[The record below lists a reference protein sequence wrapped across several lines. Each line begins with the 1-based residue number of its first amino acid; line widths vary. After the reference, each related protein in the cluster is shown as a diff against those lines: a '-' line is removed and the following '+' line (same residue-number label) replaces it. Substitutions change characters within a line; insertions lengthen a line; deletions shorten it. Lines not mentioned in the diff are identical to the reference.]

1 VQARSQKRLQKHSA
15 NKKRRG
21 AAAKAVAL
29 FDTENSRS
37 KWRMI
42 MKAVQTAVKKKK
54 KWWRNWQLHLMLL
67 PGMIFIILFRYVP
80 LFGITIAFKE
90 FLPGKGIWGSPWV
103 GLENFEYMMSLPD
116 TKRVLWN
123 TLYIAAMKIL
133 VNFPVPILVSI
144 LLNEVR
150 SRWFKRSVQTI
161 IYLPYFISWVILTG
175 IIQDIFAG
183 DGIINQ
189 CLTALGFQSVFFL
202 GNKKAFIG
210 VLIGTDVWKNFGY
223 NTVVY
228 LAAIT
233 GIDETLYEAAKIDGA
248 NRLQQILHITLP
260 GIAPIVTLMLIL
272 NLGNVLNAGFEQ
284 IFNLYNPLVYETADI
299 IDTFVYRISLVEA
312 NYSLGTAVGLL
323 KSVVSFIL
331 IVTSYKIANK
341 YSDYTVF

>member
-1 VQARSQKRLQKHSA
+1 MKIADKTNVQR
-15 NKKRRG
+15 
-21 AAAKAVAL
+21 
-29 FDTENSRS
+29 
-37 KWRMI
+37 
-42 MKAVQTAVKKKK
+42 KKKNWQK
-54 KWWRNWQLHLMLL
+54 DWQLHLMIL
-67 PGMIFIILFRYVP
+67 PGLLFILIFKYMP
-80 LFGITIAFKE
+80 LGGITIAFKE

-103 GLENFEYMMSLPD
+103 GLENFEYMLALPD
-116 TKRVLWN
+116 TKRVMWN
-123 TLYIAAMKIL
+123 TLFIAAAKIL
-133 VNFPVPILVSI
+133 INFPVPIIISI
-144 LLNEVR
+144 LLNEVKNHR
-150 SRWFKRSVQTI
+150 FKRSVQTI
-161 IYLPYFISWVILTG
+161 IYLPYFISWVILAG
-175 IIQDIFAG
+175 IIQDLFAKEG
-183 DGIINQ
+183 LINQ
-189 CLTALGFQSVFFL
+189 FLGIFGAESVFFL
-202 GNKKAFIG
+202 GNKYAFLG

-248 NRLQQILHITLP
+248 NRFQQIWNVTLP
-260 GIAPIVTLMLIL
+260 GIAPIVVLMMIL

>member
-1 VQARSQKRLQKHSA
+1 MKIADKTNVQR
-15 NKKRRG
+15 
-21 AAAKAVAL
+21 
-29 FDTENSRS
+29 
-37 KWRMI
+37 
-42 MKAVQTAVKKKK
+42 KKKNWQK
-54 KWWRNWQLHLMLL
+54 DWQLHLMIL
-67 PGMIFIILFRYVP
+67 PGLLFILIFKYMP
-80 LFGITIAFKE
+80 LGGITIAFKE
-90 FLPGKGIWGSPWV
+90 FLPGKGILGSPWV
-103 GLENFEYMMSLPD
+103 GLENFEYMLALPD
-116 TKRVLWN
+116 TKRVMWN
-123 TLYIAAMKIL
+123 TLFIAAAKIL
-133 VNFPVPILVSI
+133 INFPVPIIISI
-144 LLNEVR
+144 LLNEVKNHR
-150 SRWFKRSVQTI
+150 FKRSVQTI
-161 IYLPYFISWVILTG
+161 IYLPYFISWVILAG
-175 IIQDIFAG
+175 IIQDLFAKEG
-183 DGIINQ
+183 LINQ
-189 CLTALGFQSVFFL
+189 FLGIFGAEPVFFL
-202 GNKKAFIG
+202 GNKYAFLG

-248 NRLQQILHITLP
+248 NRFQQIWNVTLP
-260 GIAPIVTLMLIL
+260 GIAPIVVLMMIL

>member
-1 VQARSQKRLQKHSA
+1 MKIADKTNVQR
-15 NKKRRG
+15 
-21 AAAKAVAL
+21 
-29 FDTENSRS
+29 
-37 KWRMI
+37 
-42 MKAVQTAVKKKK
+42 KKKNWQK
-54 KWWRNWQLHLMLL
+54 DWQLHLMIL
-67 PGMIFIILFRYVP
+67 PGLLFILLFKYMP
-80 LFGITIAFKE
+80 LGGITIAFKE

-103 GLENFEYMMSLPD
+103 GLENFEYMLVLPD
-116 TKRVLWN
+116 TKRVMWN
-123 TLYIAAMKIL
+123 TLFIAAAKIL
-133 VNFPVPILVSI
+133 INFPVPIIISI
-144 LLNEVR
+144 LLNEVKNHR
-150 SRWFKRSVQTI
+150 FKRSVQTI
-161 IYLPYFISWVILTG
+161 IYLPYFISWVILAG
-175 IIQDIFAG
+175 IIQDLFAKEG
-183 DGIINQ
+183 LINQ
-189 CLTALGFQSVFFL
+189 FLGIFGAEPVFFL
-202 GNKKAFIG
+202 GNKYAFLG

-248 NRLQQILHITLP
+248 NRFQQIWNVTLP
-260 GIAPIVTLMLIL
+260 GIAPIVVLMMIL

-341 YSDYTVF
+341 YSDYKVF

>member
-1 VQARSQKRLQKHSA
+1 MKIADKTNVQR
-15 NKKRRG
+15 
-21 AAAKAVAL
+21 
-29 FDTENSRS
+29 
-37 KWRMI
+37 
-42 MKAVQTAVKKKK
+42 KKKNWQK
-54 KWWRNWQLHLMLL
+54 DWQLHLMIL
-67 PGMIFIILFRYVP
+67 PGLLFILIFKYMP
-80 LFGITIAFKE
+80 LGGITIAFKE

-103 GLENFEYMMSLPD
+103 GLENFEYMLALPD
-116 TKRVLWN
+116 TKRVMWHSLF
-123 TLYIAAMKIL
+123 IADAKIL
-133 VNFPVPILVSI
+133 INFPVPIIISI
-144 LLNEVR
+144 LLNEVKNHR
-150 SRWFKRSVQTI
+150 FKRSVQTI
-161 IYLPYFISWVILTG
+161 IYLPYFISWVILAG
-175 IIQDIFAG
+175 IIQDLFAKEG
-183 DGIINQ
+183 LINQ
-189 CLTALGFQSVFFL
+189 FLGIFGAEPVFFL
-202 GNKKAFIG
+202 GNKYAFLG

-248 NRLQQILHITLP
+248 NRFQQIWNVTLP
-260 GIAPIVTLMLIL
+260 GIAPIVVLMMIL

>member
-1 VQARSQKRLQKHSA
+1 MKIADKTNVQR
-15 NKKRRG
+15 
-21 AAAKAVAL
+21 
-29 FDTENSRS
+29 
-37 KWRMI
+37 
-42 MKAVQTAVKKKK
+42 KKKNWQK
-54 KWWRNWQLHLMLL
+54 DWQLHLMIL
-67 PGMIFIILFRYVP
+67 PGLLFILIFKYMP
-80 LFGITIAFKE
+80 LGGITIAFKE

-103 GLENFEYMMSLPD
+103 GLENFEYMLALPD
-116 TKRVLWN
+116 TKRVMWN
-123 TLYIAAMKIL
+123 TLFIAAAKIL
-133 VNFPVPILVSI
+133 INFPVPIIISI
-144 LLNEVR
+144 LLNEVKNHR
-150 SRWFKRSVQTI
+150 FKRSVQTI
-161 IYLPYFISWVILTG
+161 IYLPYFISWVILAG
-175 IIQDIFAG
+175 IIQDLFAKEG
-183 DGIINQ
+183 LINQ
-189 CLTALGFQSVFFL
+189 FLGIFGAEPVFFL
-202 GNKKAFIG
+202 GNKYAFLG

-228 LAAIT
+228 LSAIT

-248 NRLQQILHITLP
+248 NRFQQIWNVTLP
-260 GIAPIVTLMLIL
+260 GIAPIVVLMMIL

>member
-1 VQARSQKRLQKHSA
+1 MKIADKTNVQR
-15 NKKRRG
+15 
-21 AAAKAVAL
+21 
-29 FDTENSRS
+29 
-37 KWRMI
+37 
-42 MKAVQTAVKKKK
+42 KKKNWQK
-54 KWWRNWQLHLMLL
+54 DWQLHLMIL
-67 PGMIFIILFRYVP
+67 PGLLFILIFKYMP
-80 LFGITIAFKE
+80 LGGITIAFKE

-103 GLENFEYMMSLPD
+103 GLENFEYMLALPD
-116 TKRVLWN
+116 TKRVMWN
-123 TLYIAAMKIL
+123 TLFIAAAKIL
-133 VNFPVPILVSI
+133 INFPVPIIISI
-144 LLNEVR
+144 LLNEVKNHR
-150 SRWFKRSVQTI
+150 FKRSVQTI
-161 IYLPYFISWVILTG
+161 IYLPYFISCVILAG
-175 IIQDIFAG
+175 IIQDLFAKEG
-183 DGIINQ
+183 LINQ
-189 CLTALGFQSVFFL
+189 FLGIFGAEPVFFL
-202 GNKKAFIG
+202 GNKYAFLG

-248 NRLQQILHITLP
+248 NRFQQIWNVTLP
-260 GIAPIVTLMLIL
+260 GIAPIVVLMMIL

>member
-1 VQARSQKRLQKHSA
+1 MKIADKMNVQR
-15 NKKRRG
+15 
-21 AAAKAVAL
+21 
-29 FDTENSRS
+29 
-37 KWRMI
+37 
-42 MKAVQTAVKKKK
+42 KKKNWQK
-54 KWWRNWQLHLMLL
+54 DWQLHLMIL
-67 PGMIFIILFRYVP
+67 PGLLFILIFKYMP
-80 LFGITIAFKE
+80 LGGITIAFKE

-103 GLENFEYMMSLPD
+103 GLENFEYMLALPD
-116 TKRVLWN
+116 TKRVMWN
-123 TLYIAAMKIL
+123 TLFIAAAKIL
-133 VNFPVPILVSI
+133 INFPVPIIISI
-144 LLNEVR
+144 LLNEVKNHR
-150 SRWFKRSVQTI
+150 FKRSVQTI
-161 IYLPYFISWVILTG
+161 IYLPYFISWVILAG
-175 IIQDIFAG
+175 IIQDLFAKEG
-183 DGIINQ
+183 LINQ
-189 CLTALGFQSVFFL
+189 FLGIFGAEPVFFL
-202 GNKKAFIG
+202 GNKYAFLG

-248 NRLQQILHITLP
+248 NRFQQIWNVTLP
-260 GIAPIVTLMLIL
+260 GIAPIVVLMMIL

>member
-1 VQARSQKRLQKHSA
+1 MKIADKTNVQR
-15 NKKRRG
+15 
-21 AAAKAVAL
+21 
-29 FDTENSRS
+29 
-37 KWRMI
+37 
-42 MKAVQTAVKKKK
+42 KKKNWQK
-54 KWWRNWQLHLMLL
+54 DWQLHLMIL
-67 PGMIFIILFRYVP
+67 PGLLFILIFKYMP
-80 LFGITIAFKE
+80 LGGITIAFKE

-103 GLENFEYMMSLPD
+103 GLENFEYMLALPD
-116 TKRVLWN
+116 TKRVMWN
-123 TLYIAAMKIL
+123 TLFIAAAKIL
-133 VNFPVPILVSI
+133 INFPVPIIISI
-144 LLNEVR
+144 LLNEVKNHR
-150 SRWFKRSVQTI
+150 FKRSVQTI
-161 IYLPYFISWVILTG
+161 IYLPYFISWVILAG
-175 IIQDIFAG
+175 IIQDLFAKEGLLNQFLGIFGAEP
-183 DGIINQ
+183 
-189 CLTALGFQSVFFL
+189 VFFL
-202 GNKKAFIG
+202 GNKYAFLG

-248 NRLQQILHITLP
+248 NRFQQIWNVTLP
-260 GIAPIVTLMLIL
+260 GIAPIVVLMMIL

>member
-1 VQARSQKRLQKHSA
+1 MKIADKTNVQR
-15 NKKRRG
+15 
-21 AAAKAVAL
+21 
-29 FDTENSRS
+29 
-37 KWRMI
+37 
-42 MKAVQTAVKKKK
+42 KKKNWQK
-54 KWWRNWQLHLMLL
+54 DWQLHLMIL
-67 PGMIFIILFRYVP
+67 PGLLFILIFKYMP
-80 LFGITIAFKE
+80 LGGITIAFKE

-103 GLENFEYMMSLPD
+103 GLENFEYMLALPD
-116 TKRVLWN
+116 TKRVMWN
-123 TLYIAAMKIL
+123 TLFIAAAKIL
-133 VNFPVPILVSI
+133 INFPVPIIISI
-144 LLNEVR
+144 LLNEVKNHR
-150 SRWFKRSVQTI
+150 FKRSVQTI
-161 IYLPYFISWVILTG
+161 IYLPSFISWVILAG
-175 IIQDIFAG
+175 IIQDLFAKEG
-183 DGIINQ
+183 LINQ
-189 CLTALGFQSVFFL
+189 FLGIFGAEPVFFL
-202 GNKKAFIG
+202 GNKYAFLG

-248 NRLQQILHITLP
+248 NRFQQIWNVTLP
-260 GIAPIVTLMLIL
+260 GIAPIVVLMMIL

>member
-1 VQARSQKRLQKHSA
+1 MKIADKTNVQR
-15 NKKRRG
+15 
-21 AAAKAVAL
+21 
-29 FDTENSRS
+29 
-37 KWRMI
+37 
-42 MKAVQTAVKKKK
+42 KKKNWQK
-54 KWWRNWQLHLMLL
+54 DWQLHLMIL
-67 PGMIFIILFRYVP
+67 PGLLFILIFKYMP
-80 LFGITIAFKE
+80 LGGITIAFKE

-103 GLENFEYMMSLPD
+103 GLENFEYMLALPD
-116 TKRVLWN
+116 TKRVMWN
-123 TLYIAAMKIL
+123 TLFIAAAKIL
-133 VNFPVPILVSI
+133 INFPVPIIISI
-144 LLNEVR
+144 LLNEVKNHR
-150 SRWFKRSVQTI
+150 FKRSVQTI
-161 IYLPYFISWVILTG
+161 IYLPYFISWVILAG
-175 IIQDIFAG
+175 IIQDLFAKEG
-183 DGIINQ
+183 LINQ
-189 CLTALGFQSVFFL
+189 FLGIFGAEPVFFL
-202 GNKKAFIG
+202 GNKYAFLG

-248 NRLQQILHITLP
+248 NRFQQIWNVTLP
-260 GIAPIVTLMLIL
+260 GIAPIVVLMMIL

-341 YSDYTVF
+341 YSDYKVF

>member
-1 VQARSQKRLQKHSA
+1 MKIADKTNVQR
-15 NKKRRG
+15 
-21 AAAKAVAL
+21 
-29 FDTENSRS
+29 
-37 KWRMI
+37 
-42 MKAVQTAVKKKK
+42 KKKNWQK
-54 KWWRNWQLHLMLL
+54 DWQLHLMIL
-67 PGMIFIILFRYVP
+67 PGLLFILIFKYMP
-80 LFGITIAFKE
+80 LGGITIAFKE

-103 GLENFEYMMSLPD
+103 GLENFEYMLALPD
-116 TKRVLWN
+116 TKRVMWN
-123 TLYIAAMKIL
+123 TLFIAAAKIL
-133 VNFPVPILVSI
+133 INFPVPIIISI
-144 LLNEVR
+144 LLNEVKNHR
-150 SRWFKRSVQTI
+150 FKRSVQTI
-161 IYLPYFISWVILTG
+161 IYLPYFISWVILAG
-175 IIQDIFAG
+175 IIQDLFAKEG
-183 DGIINQ
+183 LINQ
-189 CLTALGFQSVFFL
+189 FLGIFGAEPVFFL
-202 GNKKAFIG
+202 GNKYAFLG

-248 NRLQQILHITLP
+248 NRFQQIWNVTLP
-260 GIAPIVTLMLIL
+260 GIAPIVVLMMIL

-331 IVTSYKIANK
+331 IVSSYKIANK

>member
-1 VQARSQKRLQKHSA
+1 MKIADKTNVQR
-15 NKKRRG
+15 
-21 AAAKAVAL
+21 
-29 FDTENSRS
+29 
-37 KWRMI
+37 
-42 MKAVQTAVKKKK
+42 KKKNWQK
-54 KWWRNWQLHLMLL
+54 DWQLHLMIL
-67 PGMIFIILFRYVP
+67 PGLLFILIFKYMP
-80 LFGITIAFKE
+80 LGGITIAFKE

-103 GLENFEYMMSLPD
+103 GLENFEYMLALPD
-116 TKRVLWN
+116 TKRVMWN
-123 TLYIAAMKIL
+123 TLFIAAAKIL
-133 VNFPVPILVSI
+133 INFPVPIIISI
-144 LLNEVR
+144 LLNEVKNHR
-150 SRWFKRSVQTI
+150 FKRSVQTI
-161 IYLPYFISWVILTG
+161 IYLPYFISWVILAG
-175 IIQDIFAG
+175 IIQDLFAKEG
-183 DGIINQ
+183 LINQ
-189 CLTALGFQSVFFL
+189 FLGIFGAEPVFFL
-202 GNKKAFIG
+202 GNKYAFLG
-210 VLIGTDVWKNFGY
+210 VLIGTDVWKNFCY

-248 NRLQQILHITLP
+248 NRFQQIWNVTLP
-260 GIAPIVTLMLIL
+260 GIAPIVVLMMIL

>member
-1 VQARSQKRLQKHSA
+1 MKIADKTNVQR
-15 NKKRRG
+15 
-21 AAAKAVAL
+21 
-29 FDTENSRS
+29 
-37 KWRMI
+37 
-42 MKAVQTAVKKKK
+42 KKKNWQK
-54 KWWRNWQLHLMLL
+54 DWQLHLMIL
-67 PGMIFIILFRYVP
+67 PGLLFILIFKYMP
-80 LFGITIAFKE
+80 LGGITIAFKE

-103 GLENFEYMMSLPD
+103 GLENFEYMLALPD
-116 TKRVLWN
+116 TKRVMWN
-123 TLYIAAMKIL
+123 TLFIAAAKIL
-133 VNFPVPILVSI
+133 INFPVPIIIYI
-144 LLNEVR
+144 LLNEVKNHR
-150 SRWFKRSVQTI
+150 FKRSVQTI
-161 IYLPYFISWVILTG
+161 IYLPYFISWVILAG
-175 IIQDIFAG
+175 IIQDLFAKEG
-183 DGIINQ
+183 LINQ
-189 CLTALGFQSVFFL
+189 FLGIFGAEPVFFL
-202 GNKKAFIG
+202 GNKYAFLG

-248 NRLQQILHITLP
+248 NRFQQIWNVTLP
-260 GIAPIVTLMLIL
+260 GIAPIVVLMMIL

>member
-1 VQARSQKRLQKHSA
+1 MKIADKTNVQR
-15 NKKRRG
+15 
-21 AAAKAVAL
+21 
-29 FDTENSRS
+29 
-37 KWRMI
+37 
-42 MKAVQTAVKKKK
+42 KKKNWQK
-54 KWWRNWQLHLMLL
+54 DWQLHLMIL
-67 PGMIFIILFRYVP
+67 PGLLFILIFKYMP
-80 LFGITIAFKE
+80 LGGITIAFKE

-103 GLENFEYMMSLPD
+103 GLENFEYMLALPD
-116 TKRVLWN
+116 TKRVMWN
-123 TLYIAAMKIL
+123 TLFIAAAKIL
-133 VNFPVPILVSI
+133 INFPVPIIISI
-144 LLNEVR
+144 LLNEVKNHG
-150 SRWFKRSVQTI
+150 FKRSVQTI
-161 IYLPYFISWVILTG
+161 IYLPYFISWVILAG
-175 IIQDIFAG
+175 IIQDLFAKEG
-183 DGIINQ
+183 LINQ
-189 CLTALGFQSVFFL
+189 FLGIFGAEPVFFL
-202 GNKKAFIG
+202 GNKYAFLG

-248 NRLQQILHITLP
+248 NRFQQIWNVTLP
-260 GIAPIVTLMLIL
+260 GIAPIVVLMMIL

-299 IDTFVYRISLVEA
+299 IDTFAYRISLVEA

>member
-1 VQARSQKRLQKHSA
+1 MKIADKTNVQR
-15 NKKRRG
+15 
-21 AAAKAVAL
+21 
-29 FDTENSRS
+29 
-37 KWRMI
+37 
-42 MKAVQTAVKKKK
+42 KKKNWQK
-54 KWWRNWQLHLMLL
+54 DWQLHLMIL
-67 PGMIFIILFRYVP
+67 PGLLFILIFKYMP
-80 LFGITIAFKE
+80 LGGITIAFKE

-103 GLENFEYMMSLPD
+103 GLENFEYMLALPD
-116 TKRVLWN
+116 TKRVMWN
-123 TLYIAAMKIL
+123 TLFIAAAIIL
-133 VNFPVPILVSI
+133 INFPVPIIISI
-144 LLNEVR
+144 LLNEVKNHR
-150 SRWFKRSVQTI
+150 FKRSVQTI
-161 IYLPYFISWVILTG
+161 IYLPYFISWVILAG
-175 IIQDIFAG
+175 IIQDLFAKEG
-183 DGIINQ
+183 LINQ
-189 CLTALGFQSVFFL
+189 FLGIFGAEPVFFL
-202 GNKKAFIG
+202 GNKYAFLG

-248 NRLQQILHITLP
+248 NRFQQIWNVTLP
-260 GIAPIVTLMLIL
+260 GIAPIVVLMMIL

>member
-1 VQARSQKRLQKHSA
+1 MKIEDKTNVQR
-15 NKKRRG
+15 
-21 AAAKAVAL
+21 
-29 FDTENSRS
+29 
-37 KWRMI
+37 
-42 MKAVQTAVKKKK
+42 KKKNWQK
-54 KWWRNWQLHLMLL
+54 DWQLHLMIL
-67 PGMIFIILFRYVP
+67 PGLLFILIFKYMP
-80 LFGITIAFKE
+80 LGGITIAFKE

-103 GLENFEYMMSLPD
+103 GLENFEYMLALPD
-116 TKRVLWN
+116 TKRVMWN
-123 TLYIAAMKIL
+123 TLFIAAAKIL
-133 VNFPVPILVSI
+133 INFPVPIIISI
-144 LLNEVR
+144 LLNEVKNHR
-150 SRWFKRSVQTI
+150 FKRSVQTI
-161 IYLPYFISWVILTG
+161 IYLPYFISWVILAG
-175 IIQDIFAG
+175 IIQDLFAKEG
-183 DGIINQ
+183 LINQ
-189 CLTALGFQSVFFL
+189 FLGIFGAEPVFFL
-202 GNKKAFIG
+202 GNKYAFLG

-248 NRLQQILHITLP
+248 NRFQQIWNVTLP
-260 GIAPIVTLMLIL
+260 GIAPIVVLMMIL

>member
-1 VQARSQKRLQKHSA
+1 MKIADKTNVQR
-15 NKKRRG
+15 
-21 AAAKAVAL
+21 
-29 FDTENSRS
+29 
-37 KWRMI
+37 
-42 MKAVQTAVKKKK
+42 KKKNWQK
-54 KWWRNWQLHLMLL
+54 DWQLHLMIL
-67 PGMIFIILFRYVP
+67 PGLLFILIFKYMP
-80 LFGITIAFKE
+80 LGGITIAFKE

-103 GLENFEYMMSLPD
+103 GLENFEYMLALPD
-116 TKRVLWN
+116 TKRVMWN
-123 TLYIAAMKIL
+123 TLFIAAAKIL
-133 VNFPVPILVSI
+133 INFPVPIIISI
-144 LLNEVR
+144 LLNEVKNHR
-150 SRWFKRSVQTI
+150 FKRSVQTI
-161 IYLPYFISWVILTG
+161 IYLPYFISWVILAG
-175 IIQDIFAG
+175 IIQDLFAKEG
-183 DGIINQ
+183 LINQ
-189 CLTALGFQSVFFL
+189 FLGIFGAEPVFFL
-202 GNKKAFIG
+202 GNKYAFLG

-223 NTVVY
+223 NTVVC

-248 NRLQQILHITLP
+248 NRFQQIWNVTLP
-260 GIAPIVTLMLIL
+260 GIAPIVVLMMIL

>member
-1 VQARSQKRLQKHSA
+1 MKIADKTNVQR
-15 NKKRRG
+15 
-21 AAAKAVAL
+21 
-29 FDTENSRS
+29 
-37 KWRMI
+37 
-42 MKAVQTAVKKKK
+42 KKKNWQK
-54 KWWRNWQLHLMLL
+54 DWQLHLMIL
-67 PGMIFIILFRYVP
+67 PGLLFILIFKYMP
-80 LFGITIAFKE
+80 LGGITIAFKE

-103 GLENFEYMMSLPD
+103 GLENFEYMLALPD
-116 TKRVLWN
+116 TKRVMWN
-123 TLYIAAMKIL
+123 TLFIAAAKIL
-133 VNFPVPILVSI
+133 INFPVPIIISI
-144 LLNEVR
+144 LLNEVKNHR
-150 SRWFKRSVQTI
+150 FKRSVQTI
-161 IYLPYFISWVILTG
+161 IYLPYFISWVILAG
-175 IIQDIFAG
+175 IIQDLFAKEG
-183 DGIINQ
+183 LINQ
-189 CLTALGFQSVFFL
+189 FLGIFGAEPVFFL
-202 GNKKAFIG
+202 GNKYAFLG

-248 NRLQQILHITLP
+248 NRFQQIWNVTLP
-260 GIAPIVTLMLIL
+260 GIAPIVVLMMIL

-284 IFNLYNPLVYETADI
+284 IFNLYNSLVYETADI

>member
-1 VQARSQKRLQKHSA
+1 MKIADKTNVQR
-15 NKKRRG
+15 
-21 AAAKAVAL
+21 
-29 FDTENSRS
+29 
-37 KWRMI
+37 
-42 MKAVQTAVKKKK
+42 KKKNWQK
-54 KWWRNWQLHLMLL
+54 DWQLHLMIL
-67 PGMIFIILFRYVP
+67 PGLLFILIFKYMP
-80 LFGITIAFKE
+80 LGGITIAFKE

-103 GLENFEYMMSLPD
+103 GLENFEYMLALPD
-116 TKRVLWN
+116 TKRVMWN
-123 TLYIAAMKIL
+123 TLFIAAAKIL
-133 VNFPVPILVSI
+133 INFPVPIIISI
-144 LLNEVR
+144 LLNEVKNHR
-150 SRWFKRSVQTI
+150 FKRSVQTI
-161 IYLPYFISWVILTG
+161 IYLPYFISWVILAG
-175 IIQDIFAG
+175 IIQDLFAKEG
-183 DGIINQ
+183 LINQ
-189 CLTALGFQSVFFL
+189 FLGIFGAEPVFFL
-202 GNKKAFIG
+202 GNKYAFLG

-228 LAAIT
+228 LAALT

-248 NRLQQILHITLP
+248 NRFQQIWNVTLP
-260 GIAPIVTLMLIL
+260 GIAPIVVLMMIL

>member
-1 VQARSQKRLQKHSA
+1 MKIADKTNVQR
-15 NKKRRG
+15 
-21 AAAKAVAL
+21 
-29 FDTENSRS
+29 
-37 KWRMI
+37 
-42 MKAVQTAVKKKK
+42 KKKNWQK
-54 KWWRNWQLHLMLL
+54 DWQLHLMILPVLL
-67 PGMIFIILFRYVP
+67 FILIFKYMP
-80 LFGITIAFKE
+80 LGGITIAFKE

-103 GLENFEYMMSLPD
+103 GLENFEYMLALPD
-116 TKRVLWN
+116 TKRVMWN
-123 TLYIAAMKIL
+123 TLFIAAAKIL
-133 VNFPVPILVSI
+133 INFPVPIIISI
-144 LLNEVR
+144 LLNEVKNHR
-150 SRWFKRSVQTI
+150 FKRSVQTI
-161 IYLPYFISWVILTG
+161 IYLPYFISWVILAG
-175 IIQDIFAG
+175 IIQDLFAKEG
-183 DGIINQ
+183 LINQ
-189 CLTALGFQSVFFL
+189 FLGIFGAEPVFFL
-202 GNKKAFIG
+202 GNKYAFLG

-248 NRLQQILHITLP
+248 NRFQQIWNVTLP
-260 GIAPIVTLMLIL
+260 GIAPIVVLMMIL

>member
-1 VQARSQKRLQKHSA
+1 MKIADKTNVQR
-15 NKKRRG
+15 
-21 AAAKAVAL
+21 
-29 FDTENSRS
+29 
-37 KWRMI
+37 
-42 MKAVQTAVKKKK
+42 KKKNWQK
-54 KWWRNWQLHLMLL
+54 DWQLHLMIL
-67 PGMIFIILFRYVP
+67 PGLLFILIFKYMP
-80 LFGITIAFKE
+80 LGGITIAFKE

-103 GLENFEYMMSLPD
+103 GLENFEYMLALPD
-116 TKRVLWN
+116 TKRVMWN
-123 TLYIAAMKIL
+123 TLFIAAAKIL
-133 VNFPVPILVSI
+133 INFPVPIIISI
-144 LLNEVR
+144 LLNEVKNHR
-150 SRWFKRSVQTI
+150 FKRSVQTI
-161 IYLPYFISWVILTG
+161 IYLPYFISWVILAG
-175 IIQDIFAG
+175 IIQDLFAKEG
-183 DGIINQ
+183 LINQ
-189 CLTALGFQSVFFL
+189 FLGIFGAEPVFFL
-202 GNKKAFIG
+202 GNKYAFLG

-248 NRLQQILHITLP
+248 NRFQQIWNVTLP
-260 GIAPIVTLMLIL
+260 GIAPIVVLMMIL

-341 YSDYTVF
+341 YSEYTVF

>member
-1 VQARSQKRLQKHSA
+1 MKIADKTNVQR
-15 NKKRRG
+15 
-21 AAAKAVAL
+21 
-29 FDTENSRS
+29 
-37 KWRMI
+37 
-42 MKAVQTAVKKKK
+42 KKKNWQK
-54 KWWRNWQLHLMLL
+54 DWQLHLMIL
-67 PGMIFIILFRYVP
+67 PGLLFILIFKYMP
-80 LFGITIAFKE
+80 LGGITIAFKE

-103 GLENFEYMMSLPD
+103 GLENFEYMLALPD
-116 TKRVLWN
+116 TKRVMWN
-123 TLYIAAMKIL
+123 TLFIAAAKIL
-133 VNFPVPILVSI
+133 INFPVPIIISI
-144 LLNEVR
+144 LLNEVKNHR
-150 SRWFKRSVQTI
+150 FKRSVQTI
-161 IYLPYFISWVILTG
+161 IYLPYFISWVILAG
-175 IIQDIFAG
+175 IIQDLFAKEG
-183 DGIINQ
+183 LINQ
-189 CLTALGFQSVFFL
+189 FLGIFGAEPVFFL
-202 GNKKAFIG
+202 GNKYAFLG

-248 NRLQQILHITLP
+248 NRFQQIWNVMLP
-260 GIAPIVTLMLIL
+260 GIAPIVVLMMIL

>member
-1 VQARSQKRLQKHSA
+1 MKIADKTNVQR
-15 NKKRRG
+15 
-21 AAAKAVAL
+21 
-29 FDTENSRS
+29 
-37 KWRMI
+37 
-42 MKAVQTAVKKKK
+42 KKKNWQK
-54 KWWRNWQLHLMLL
+54 DWQLHLMIL
-67 PGMIFIILFRYVP
+67 PGLLFILIFKYMP
-80 LFGITIAFKE
+80 LGGITIAFKE

-103 GLENFEYMMSLPD
+103 GLENFEYMLALPD
-116 TKRVLWN
+116 TKRVMWN
-123 TLYIAAMKIL
+123 TLFIAAAKIL
-133 VNFPVPILVSI
+133 INFPVPIIISI
-144 LLNEVR
+144 LLNEVKNHR
-150 SRWFKRSVQTI
+150 FKRSVQTI
-161 IYLPYFISWVILTG
+161 IYLPYFISWVILAG
-175 IIQDIFAG
+175 IIQDLFAKEG
-183 DGIINQ
+183 LINQ
-189 CLTALGFQSVFFL
+189 FLGIFGAEPVLFL
-202 GNKKAFIG
+202 GNKYAFLG

-248 NRLQQILHITLP
+248 NRFQQIWNVTLP
-260 GIAPIVTLMLIL
+260 GIAPIVVLMMIL

>member
-1 VQARSQKRLQKHSA
+1 MKIADKTNVQR
-15 NKKRRG
+15 
-21 AAAKAVAL
+21 
-29 FDTENSRS
+29 
-37 KWRMI
+37 
-42 MKAVQTAVKKKK
+42 KKKNWQK
-54 KWWRNWQLHLMLL
+54 DWQLHLMIL
-67 PGMIFIILFRYVP
+67 PGLLFILIFKYMP
-80 LFGITIAFKE
+80 LGGITIAFKE

-103 GLENFEYMMSLPD
+103 GLENFEYMLALPD
-116 TKRVLWN
+116 TKRVMWN
-123 TLYIAAMKIL
+123 TLFIAAAKIL
-133 VNFPVPILVSI
+133 INFPVPIIISI
-144 LLNEVR
+144 LLNEVKNHR
-150 SRWFKRSVQTI
+150 FKRSVQTI
-161 IYLPYFISWVILTG
+161 IYLQYFISWVILAG
-175 IIQDIFAG
+175 IIQDLFAKEG
-183 DGIINQ
+183 LINQ
-189 CLTALGFQSVFFL
+189 FLGIFGAEPVFFL
-202 GNKKAFIG
+202 GNKYAFLG

-248 NRLQQILHITLP
+248 NRFQQIWNVTLP
-260 GIAPIVTLMLIL
+260 GIAPIVVLMMIL

>member
-1 VQARSQKRLQKHSA
+1 MKIADKTNVQR
-15 NKKRRG
+15 
-21 AAAKAVAL
+21 
-29 FDTENSRS
+29 
-37 KWRMI
+37 
-42 MKAVQTAVKKKK
+42 KKKNWQK
-54 KWWRNWQLHLMLL
+54 DWQLHLMIL
-67 PGMIFIILFRYVP
+67 PGLLFILIFKYMP
-80 LFGITIAFKE
+80 LGGITIAFKE

-103 GLENFEYMMSLPD
+103 GLENFEYMLALSD
-116 TKRVLWN
+116 TKRVMWN
-123 TLYIAAMKIL
+123 TLFIAAAKIL
-133 VNFPVPILVSI
+133 INFPVPIIISI
-144 LLNEVR
+144 LLNEVKNHR
-150 SRWFKRSVQTI
+150 FKRSVQTI
-161 IYLPYFISWVILTG
+161 IYLPYFISWVILAG
-175 IIQDIFAG
+175 IIQDLFAKEG
-183 DGIINQ
+183 LINQ
-189 CLTALGFQSVFFL
+189 FLGIFGAEPVFFL
-202 GNKKAFIG
+202 GNKYAFLG

-248 NRLQQILHITLP
+248 NRFQQIWNVTLP
-260 GIAPIVTLMLIL
+260 GIAPIVVLMMIL

>member
-1 VQARSQKRLQKHSA
+1 MKIADKTNVQR
-15 NKKRRG
+15 
-21 AAAKAVAL
+21 
-29 FDTENSRS
+29 
-37 KWRMI
+37 
-42 MKAVQTAVKKKK
+42 KKKNWQK
-54 KWWRNWQLHLMLL
+54 DWQLHLMIL
-67 PGMIFIILFRYVP
+67 PGLLFILIFKYMP
-80 LFGITIAFKE
+80 LGGITIAFKE

-103 GLENFEYMMSLPD
+103 GLENFEYMLALPD
-116 TKRVLWN
+116 TKRVMWN
-123 TLYIAAMKIL
+123 TLFIAAAKIL
-133 VNFPVPILVSI
+133 INFPVPIIISI
-144 LLNEVR
+144 LLNEVKNHR
-150 SRWFKRSVQTI
+150 FKRSVQTI
-161 IYLPYFISWVILTG
+161 IYLPYFISWVILAG
-175 IIQDIFAG
+175 IIQDLFAKEG
-183 DGIINQ
+183 LINQ
-189 CLTALGFQSVFFL
+189 FLGIFGAEPVFFL
-202 GNKKAFIG
+202 GNKYAFLG

-248 NRLQQILHITLP
+248 NRFQQIWNVTLP
-260 GIAPIVTLMLIL
+260 GIAPIVVLMMIL

-323 KSVVSFIL
+323 KSVVSFVL

>member
-1 VQARSQKRLQKHSA
+1 MKIADKTNVQR
-15 NKKRRG
+15 
-21 AAAKAVAL
+21 
-29 FDTENSRS
+29 
-37 KWRMI
+37 
-42 MKAVQTAVKKKK
+42 KKKNWQK
-54 KWWRNWQLHLMLL
+54 DWQLHLMIL
-67 PGMIFIILFRYVP
+67 PGLLFILIFKYMP
-80 LFGITIAFKE
+80 LGGITIAFKG

-103 GLENFEYMMSLPD
+103 GLENFEYMLALPD
-116 TKRVLWN
+116 TKRVMWN
-123 TLYIAAMKIL
+123 TLFIAAAKIL
-133 VNFPVPILVSI
+133 INFPVPIIISI
-144 LLNEVR
+144 LLNEVKNHR
-150 SRWFKRSVQTI
+150 FKRSVQTI
-161 IYLPYFISWVILTG
+161 IYLPYFISWVILAG
-175 IIQDIFAG
+175 IIQDLFAKEG
-183 DGIINQ
+183 LINQ
-189 CLTALGFQSVFFL
+189 FLGIFGAEPVFFL
-202 GNKKAFIG
+202 GNKYAFLG

-248 NRLQQILHITLP
+248 NRFQQIWNVTLP
-260 GIAPIVTLMLIL
+260 GIAPIVVLMMIL

>member
-1 VQARSQKRLQKHSA
+1 MEQGLTEKSALRLG
-15 NKKRRG
+15 G
-21 AAAKAVAL
+21 AG
-29 FDTENSRS
+29 
-37 KWRMI
+37 
-42 MKAVQTAVKKKK
+42 QKKKK
-54 KWWRNWQLHLMLL
+54 NWLKNWQLHLMML
-67 PGMIFIILFRYVP
+67 PGLIFIIVFKYMP
-80 LFGITIAFKE
+80 LGGITIAFKE

-103 GLENFEYMMSLPD
+103 GLENFEYMLALPD

-123 TLYIAAMKIL
+123 TLFIAAAKIL
-133 VNFPVPILVSI
+133 VNFPVPIVVSI

-150 SRWFKRSVQTI
+150 GHRFKRTVQTI
-161 IYLPYFISWVILTG
+161 IYLPYFISWVILAG
-175 IIQDIFAG
+175 IIQDLFAKEG
-183 DGIINQ
+183 MVNQ
-189 CLTALGFQSVFFL
+189 FLGLFGASPVFFL
-202 GNKKAFIG
+202 GDKYAFLG

-248 NRLQQILHITLP
+248 NRFQQIWNVTLP

>member
-1 VQARSQKRLQKHSA
+1 MKIADKTNVQR
-15 NKKRRG
+15 
-21 AAAKAVAL
+21 
-29 FDTENSRS
+29 
-37 KWRMI
+37 
-42 MKAVQTAVKKKK
+42 KKKNWQK
-54 KWWRNWQLHLMLL
+54 DWQLHLMIL
-67 PGMIFIILFRYVP
+67 PGLLFILIFKYMP
-80 LFGITIAFKE
+80 LGGITIAFKE

-103 GLENFEYMMSLPD
+103 GLENFEYMLAFPD
-116 TKRVLWN
+116 TKRVMWN
-123 TLYIAAMKIL
+123 TLFIAAAKIL
-133 VNFPVPILVSI
+133 INFPVPIIISI
-144 LLNEVR
+144 LLNEVKNHR
-150 SRWFKRSVQTI
+150 FKRSVQTI
-161 IYLPYFISWVILTG
+161 IYLPYFISWVILAG
-175 IIQDIFAG
+175 IIQDLFAKEG
-183 DGIINQ
+183 LINQ
-189 CLTALGFQSVFFL
+189 FLGIFGAEPVFFL
-202 GNKKAFIG
+202 GNKYAFLG

-248 NRLQQILHITLP
+248 NRFQQIWNVTLP
-260 GIAPIVTLMLIL
+260 GIAPIVVLMMIL